1 MQRRMKRDQVVVLKI
16 FDMVKAH
23 LDDPLETNRLLR
35 ELGKFYDPVTG
46 AAMVDGATRKRLL
59 DLLERGERDEVA
71 AAIDRY
77 IETYAAQ
84 LPETARP
91 GQAGQPPLAAEGGA
105 GIPEGSGPRL

>member
-16 FDMVKAH
+16 LDMVKEH

-35 ELGKFYDPVTG
+35 ELGKFYDPVIG
-46 AAMVDGATRKRLL
+46 AAMVDGATRKRLV

-71 AAIDRY
+71 AAIDGY
-77 IETYAAQ
+77 IEAYTAQ

-91 GQAGQPPLAAEGGA
+91 DQAGRPPGAAEGGP
-105 GIPEGSGPRL
+105 GKPEGSGRGR

>member
-16 FDMVKAH
+16 LDQVKAH

-35 ELGKFYDPVTG
+35 ELGKFYDPVLG
-46 AAMVDGATRKRLL
+46 AAIVDGAARKRLI
-59 DLLERGERDEVA
+59 DLLERGERNEVS

-84 LPETARP
+84 LPGPAPP
-91 GQAGQPPLAAEGGA
+91 GQSDRPPRTSGGEG
-105 GIPEGSGPRL
+105 PEA